1 MNIDSLFDKIVDR
14 KRPIRRIGYDFS
26 ELVLADMEQYDFFTD
41 IEKVKKEKKLINSVL
56 SIQDKFGKNAIL
68 KGIDLNEKA
77 TQIERNKSIG
87 GHKSGES

>member
-1 MNIDSLFDKIVDR
+1 
-14 KRPIRRIGYDFS
+14 
-26 ELVLADMEQYDFFTD
+26 MEQYDFFTD